1 MAEFE
6 WKLSVDIQRFQPFRT
21 VLPLLVEI
29 WASRSLA
36 FSGMSLYGIGLA
48 VNGRLQKWKHW
59 DHSTCHLDRKCFYWK
74 RKLDVV
80 RKGFCFVFRIFGIFI
95 SLAWPSCV
103 DEKKNS
109 GRRNNGKKFLYSSK
123 TYMPNKRSPLPLA
136 PCSFMDHCWST
147 SGRPPSPRFRFDRLG
162 SMEISW
168 DSALLFSFFLESL
181 QQQEFLPCLK
191 KTMLCL
197 DQNKMYF

>member
-1 MAEFE
+1 MMEFE

-48 VNGRLQKWKHW
+48 VNGSLEKWKHW
-59 DHSTCHLDRKCFYWK
+59 DHSTCHLDHKCFYWK

-80 RKGFCFVFRIFGIFI
+80 RKGFCFLFRILGIFI

-103 DEKKNS
+103 YEKKNS
-109 GRRNNGKKFLYSSK
+109 GKRKWIEVFVPFK
-123 TYMPNKRSPLPLA
+123 TYIPDKRSPLPLA
-136 PCSFMDHCWST
+136 PSSFMDHCWST
-147 SGRPPSPRFRFDRLG
+147 
-162 SMEISW
+162 
-168 DSALLFSFFLESL
+168 
-181 QQQEFLPCLK
+181 
-191 KTMLCL
+191 
-197 DQNKMYF
+197 